1 MAIVGRRKGAQA
13 LFVEPY
19 RQVKLG
25 LFFVLINITFS
36 FLILGTFGY
45 YIYDIFE
52 TLQEHFKLTNDESV
66 VTLAKLSV
74 PLGIAVALL
83 VVFIGLTFYIS
94 AKYTHRI
101 YGPLVSIHRFLDEML
116 EGKVPQPLNLRES
129 DQLQDLAEKLN
140 QIAKN
145 VAQKK

>member
-1 MAIVGRRKGAQA
+1 MATPGRRKGAQA

-36 FLILGTFGY
+36 LLILGTFGY
-45 YIYDIFE
+45 YIYDIFA
-52 TLQEHFKLTNDESV
+52 TLQEHFKLTNDESA

-74 PLGIAVALL
+74 PLGLAAGIL
-83 VVFIGLTFYIS
+83 VVFIGLTLYVA

-129 DQLQDLAEKLN
+129 DQLQDLAQKLN
-140 QIAKN
+140 QVAKN
-145 VAQKK
+145 VAKKS